1 MNISIATSEECG
13 AHQLAALAL
22 TVGASPV
29 TATDWLK

>member
-1 MNISIATSEECG
+1 MNISIGTSEECG

-29 TATDWLK
+29 MATDWLK